1 MPTTETTI
9 RPRKRAPKCS
19 CGCGQA
25 SAETTRLR
33 KASCSCG
40 ASIIRLSRT
49 ALSLVKAECGA
60 CGYELSPDCLFDR
73 TCSHDEVDAQR
84 AVDVLERRYDAML
97 KRDARKKYGKDY
109 RETGSRYRCGDCSAI
124 RAAHGPCKNC
134 RSERPPTTSF
144 MHPRAAAYVG
154 GDMPF

>member
-1 MPTTETTI
+1 MSTAT
-9 RPRKRAPKCS
+9 KARAPKCS

-49 ALSLVKAECGA
+49 ALSLVKAECAA

-73 TCSHDEVDAQR
+73 TCSHDEDDAQR
-84 AVDVLERRYDAML
+84 AVDVLERRYDAKL
-97 KRDARKKYGKDY
+97 QRDAPKLGARG
-109 RETGSRYRCGDCSAI
+109 GSRYRCGDCSAI
-124 RAAHGPCKNC
+124 RAAHGPCKVC

-144 MHPRAAAYVG
+144 MHPRAARVAG
-154 GDMPF
+154 GDWGF

>member
-1 MPTTETTI
+1 MSTAT
-9 RPRKRAPKCS
+9 KARAPKCS

-49 ALSLVKAECGA
+49 ALSLVKAECAA
-60 CGYELSPDCLFDR
+60 CGYELSPDCLLDR
-73 TCSHDEVDAQR
+73 TCSHDERDADA
-84 AVDVLERRYDAML
+84 AVAVLERRAHDAAV
-97 KRDARKKYGKDY
+97 RDSTARHGKSH
-109 RETGSRYRCGDCSAI
+109 RETGSRYRCGDCQAI

-134 RSERPPTTSF
+134 RSERPPVTSYL
-144 MHPRAAAYVG
+144 HPRAARVVG
-154 GDMPF
+154 GDLPF